1 MDQEREML
9 SDVSARRAKHW
20 SRRNLLRTGA
30 VVGAAATAISIPAI
44 VKQVDAAPAQKP
56 KNANNAN
63 DAKVLNGALFYEHQ
77 AIWAYSFAATKLTST
92 DVGKAVLAVALA
104 NQADHQKHR
113 DTLVTVIKQLGGTP
127 VAAQKQYDLSSYL
140 KAGEGALDSDV
151 NIAKLALALETDAA
165 IAYGQEAAKLKT
177 PALITAGA
185 SIGAVE
191 ASHATLI
198 RSAFKALGVDLA
210 VIPVPFISA
219 DTRSNWVLKV

>member
-1 MDQEREML
+1 
-9 SDVSARRAKHW
+9 
-20 SRRNLLRTGA
+20 
-30 VVGAAATAISIPAI
+30 
-44 VKQVDAAPAQKP
+44 
-56 KNANNAN
+56 
-63 DAKVLNGALFYEHQ
+63 
-77 AIWAYSFAATKLTST
+77 
-92 DVGKAVLAVALA
+92 
-104 NQADHQKHR
+104 
-113 DTLVTVIKQLGGTP
+113 
-127 VAAQKQYDLSSYL
+127 
-140 KAGEGALDSDV
+140 DV

-219 DTRSNWVLKV
+219 DTRSNWVRKV

>member
-1 MDQEREML
+1 ML
-9 SDVSARRAKHW
+9 TEATARRIKRW
-20 SRRNLLRTGA
+20 SRRDLLKTGA
-30 VVGAAATAISIPAI
+30 VVGTAGAIGIPAI
-44 VKQVDAAPAQKP
+44 VKRVEAASP
-56 KNANNAN
+56 NMMN

-77 AIWAYSFAATKLTST
+77 AIWAYGFAAGKLTNTS
-92 DVGKAVLAVALA
+92 VGKAVLAIALA
-104 NQADHQKHR
+104 NQADHKKHR
-113 DTLVTVIKQLGGTP
+113 DTLAAVIKQLGGTP
-127 VAAQKQYDLSSYL
+127 AEAQKQYDVSPYL

-165 IAYGQEAAKLKT
+165 IAYGREIAKLTT

-185 SIGAVE
+185 SIGATE

-210 VIPVPFISA
+210 VIPASFVSA